1 MKQLKIKILLLLLL
15 ASILISIFMLIKVN
29 PYNWGYV
36 LPRRAVKIMA
46 IILTGGCIAFTSLV
60 FQTITNNRILTP
72 SILGLDSLYLF
83 IQTFVIFF
91 FGSKNFTLMNS
102 NMNFLLSVA
111 IMIVF
116 TTILYQLFFKRENQN
131 ILLLLLIGIVLGT
144 FFQSLSSFMQMLI
157 DPNEFLIVQDK
168 MFASFNNI
176 NVNIL
181 IISSIAVTGVAI
193 YTYRFSRFF
202 DVMSLGKDQAINL
215 GIDYDKVVRNM
226 LIVVAILVSIATALV
241 GPITFLGL
249 LVVNLAREFMKT
261 YKHSYLLASS
271 ILFSIIALV
280 GGLLVVERVFTF
292 SATISVIIN
301 FIGGTYFIYLLL
313 RERKAW

>member
-1 MKQLKIKILLLLLL
+1 
-15 ASILISIFMLIKVN
+15 
-29 PYNWGYV
+29 
-36 LPRRAVKIMA
+36 
-46 IILTGGCIAFTSLV
+46 
-60 FQTITNNRILTP
+60 
-72 SILGLDSLYLF
+72 
-83 IQTFVIFF
+83 
-91 FGSKNFTLMNS
+91 
-102 NMNFLLSVA
+102 
-111 IMIVF
+111 
-116 TTILYQLFFKRENQN
+116 
-131 ILLLLLIGIVLGT
+131 
-144 FFQSLSSFMQMLI
+144 
-157 DPNEFLIVQDK
+157 
-168 MFASFNNI
+168 
-176 NVNIL
+176 
-181 IISSIAVTGVAI
+181 
-193 YTYRFSRFF
+193 
-202 DVMSLGKDQAINL
+202 MSLGKDQAINL